1 MPAAFRSNFQEI
13 SLRYPKGFSQINFV
27 EGNILSNQ
35 TNFAVS
41 SWDPRLW
48 NRFLNQEQK
57 NMAYI
62 NGFKNS
68 VENSLL
74 YWENETIY
82 FWIWARKIKDK
93 NSGHIL
99 RTIIFYIVYY
109 LTHTAWGVMLSSMDF
124 FGKCEQICNL
134 LRVAYMIILAKRN
147 PRGVEG
153 RDFVS
158 CAVPGIIPGDAL
170 VLVIKRTVEHRSELI
185 LFRCFHFRLDKTN
198 HL

>member
-1 MPAAFRSNFQEI
+1 
-13 SLRYPKGFSQINFV
+13 
-27 EGNILSNQ
+27 
-35 TNFAVS
+35 
-41 SWDPRLW
+41 
-48 NRFLNQEQK
+48 
-57 NMAYI
+57 
-62 NGFKNS
+62 
-68 VENSLL
+68 
-74 YWENETIY
+74 
-82 FWIWARKIKDK
+82 
-93 NSGHIL
+93 
-99 RTIIFYIVYY
+99 
-109 LTHTAWGVMLSSMDF
+109 MDF

-198 HL
+198 HLQFSTLTSRITRERYLMKRHSSVGSLQRELYSLVFCLFILFFFLFIFIYFVYLFYFVHLFTQLLFLTFWVFSYCRNIVE